1 MEFGIFAHMFG
12 CNFVDALVFGF
23 SKKTLSKFVFVEEGN
38 SWMRTIP
45 TETTKIEP
53 PRMLMNPLMVQTE

>member
-1 MEFGIFAHMFG
+1 MPILVEFGIFAHMLG

-38 SWMRTIP
+38 SWMRT
-45 TETTKIEP
+45 THRDHE
-53 PRMLMNPLMVQTE
+53 N